1 MKLDVDKIKF
11 SPSSI
16 AKLMVEPKEK
26 SPKQVYLDTVQILEK
41 KQSEYGEIANKE
53 TKKAINLAS
62 QIEKISEQLVE
73 LKANQNALHIAKT
86 VQKYLSEV
94 YVKAKYN
101 RKKNI
106 ETKYTTKGL
115 QVEEDSITLFSMVL
129 GRYIKST
136 RSKFEN
142 DYIIGTPDIV
152 LDPNDKDLLTLKLN
166 EIDGVWQ
173 VPNDL
178 GIVSDRLVIDIK
190 SSYDIFTFF
199 EQNVKDL
206 NQTYFWQLQ
215 SYMWLT
221 GSASAQLAYCLI
233 NTPIALVSDEKRRLQ
248 WKMGVTDPDQSP
260 EYMEA
265 CEELDRLHS
274 YDDIPL
280 TERLILIDVPR
291 DDSAIEKIKSKVIEA
306 RKYIAENFNCE

>member
-1 MKLDVDKIKF
+1 MLDVDKIKF

-62 QIEKISEQLVE
+62 QIEKITEQLVE
-73 LKANQNALHIAKT
+73 LKANQDALHISQT
-86 VQKYLSEV
+86 TIDYLIEV
-94 YVKAKYN
+94 YGRYN
-101 RKKNI
+101 YGFTFNVDS
-106 ETKYTTKGL
+106 KYTTKGL
-115 QVEEDSITLFSMVL
+115 GVEQDSITLFSSILRRM
-129 GRYIKST
+129 I
-136 RSKFEN
+136 RSAETKFEN
-142 DYIIGTPDIV
+142 DYIIGTPDII
-152 LDPNDKDLLTLKLN
+152 LDTDDKFFSSIKLVEKN
-166 EIDGVWQ
+166 GVWQ
-173 VPNDL
+173 VDNNIPISQNRT
-178 GIVSDRLVIDIK
+178 IVDIK
-190 SSYDIFTFF
+190 SSWDFKTFYKKKF
-199 EQNVKDL
+199 DKVNS
-206 NQTYFWQLQ
+206 TYFWQLQ

-233 NTPIALVSDEKRRLQ
+233 NTPIAIVNDEKRRLQ
-248 WKMGVTDPDQSP
+248 WKMGVTDPDTSQ
-260 EYMEA
+260 EYMDA
-265 CEELDRLHS
+265 CEQIDRNHNF
-274 YDDIPL
+274 DVMPL